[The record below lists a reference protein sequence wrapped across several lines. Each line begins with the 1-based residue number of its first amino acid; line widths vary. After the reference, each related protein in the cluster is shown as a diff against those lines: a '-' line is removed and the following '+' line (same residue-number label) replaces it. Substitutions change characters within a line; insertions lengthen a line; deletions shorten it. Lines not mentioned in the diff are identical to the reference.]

1 MRITSGG
8 NVGIGTSNPLAA
20 LQVGNG
26 TQTAI
31 NGASNKIHIAT
42 TGTRSA
48 LLTLANSS
56 GAVTVEGQF
65 ESSAES
71 ADLRV
76 IIGST
81 SNHDVVLRSNNAERM
96 RITSGG
102 KIEMG
107 STSVSGEIVKV
118 TGTSSA
124 DNYISVYSGTIHM
137 FIDADATN
145 SSGITGTQSNHNLK
159 LRTNGINR
167 MNIDTSGN
175 IGAPNSGT
183 NIYSASDIRLKKNI
197 TTITNG
203 LSKINALNPV
213 KFNWIDGFVESEEGK
228 DMLGFIAQEVQNI
241 VPEAV
246 ESFSSNS
253 IIVGKTTI
261 ENPLRVNEKFIIPV
275 LVKAIQEQQCTI
287 QCLTNRIEQLENN

>member
-1 MRITSGG
+1 
-8 NVGIGTSNPLAA
+8 
-20 LQVGNG
+20 
-26 TQTAI
+26 
-31 NGASNKIHIAT
+31 
-42 TGTRSA
+42 
-48 LLTLANSS
+48 
-56 GAVTVEGQF
+56 
-65 ESSAES
+65 
-71 ADLRV
+71 
-76 IIGST
+76 
-81 SNHDVVLRSNNAERM
+81 M

-107 STSVSGEIVKV
+107 TTSVSGEIVKV
-118 TGTSSA
+118 TGCSTL
-124 DNYISVYSGTIHM
+124 DNYISVYSGTIQM
-137 FIDADATN
+137 FLDADASN
-145 SSGITGTQSNHNLK
+145 SSGIVGTQSSHNMK
-159 LRTNGINR
+159 LRSAGTNR

-183 NIYSASDIRLKKNI
+183 NIYNASDIRLKKNI

-287 QCLTNRIEQLENN
+287 NALKTCLGIT